1 MSRGGFYLKSWNW
14 LMLRREVQACRGMC
28 EGFGGVNS
36 HSVDEK
42 KNRGD
47 TVIGDIRYINYF
59 IPEI

>member
-1 MSRGGFYLKSWNW
+1 
-14 LMLRREVQACRGMC
+14 MLRREVKACRGMC